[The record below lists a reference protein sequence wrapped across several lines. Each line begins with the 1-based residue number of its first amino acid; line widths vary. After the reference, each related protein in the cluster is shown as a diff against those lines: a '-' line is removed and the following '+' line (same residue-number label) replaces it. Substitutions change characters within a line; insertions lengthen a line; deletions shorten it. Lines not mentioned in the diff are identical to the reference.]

1 MIIMSEEV
9 DMNVENEEDAGVK
22 VEHVNCS
29 DAFNTSQL
37 FASRDEVL
45 YWDRSGTHD
54 IGFVAVIMRSDTN
67 TGVRG
72 RTSFLLIACKR
83 SGEYRPKKNDLLS
96 AKLVLGGEGWMV
108 KLICGVHNHEM
119 TKSLVGHSY
128 AGRLTKDKKIV
139 VADMTKSMV
148 KLRNILL
155 MLKEHNANSYTTIKQ
170 IYNAKHAYPSS
181 IRGSNTEMQQLM
193 ILLDAV
199 KLTNSCNLI
208 FLIDSTYK
216 TNRYKLSL
224 LDIVGVTP
232 TGMAFSIAFAY
243 LEGERLNNV
252 IQALQSFRGLLI
264 RVDALPGVIIT
275 DRDLSL
281 MNAVKTLFLDATN
294 LLCRAKPWLLKRMHG
309 DYVMEAWGSLVDCPC
324 ESSFD
329 EYLKNFE
336 MACSPWPMFVD
347 YVCQSWV
354 ISHKEKFVKAWTN
367 KVMHLGNTTTNR
379 VEGAHWSLK
388 RLLQNSPSDICS
400 VWEAMNNMMTLQ
412 HTQIKTSFE
421 TSTQLPCTIKLLGMV
436 SRHALNEIAAEYERV
451 PYAGKNPSRCGCV
464 MRSTHDLPCAYELLS
479 FLDQGLCEAQVTITE
494 KIETILKHFE
504 QLDVCGKVHLKT
516 KLREIAYPDLNSMC
530 PPLEK
535 VKTKDAPKKP
545 LTKQQKSTK
554 HDPSY

>member
-1 MIIMSEEV
+1 MYDSIMSEEV

-45 YWDRSGTHD
+45 YWDRSVTHD

-83 SGEYRPKKNDLLS
+83 S
-96 AKLVLGGEGWMV
+96 VLGGEGWMV

-232 TGMAFSIAFAY
+232 TGMTFSTAFAY

-281 MNAVKTLFLDATN
+281 MNAVKTLFLEATN
-294 LLCRAKPWLLKRMHG
+294 LLCRFHIDKNVKAKCKTLVAQKN
-309 DYVMEAWGSLVDCPC
+309 AWGLCDGG
-324 ESSFD
+324 
-329 EYLKNFE
+329 
-336 MACSPWPMFVD
+336 
-347 YVCQSWV
+347 
-354 ISHKEKFVKAWTN
+354 
-367 KVMHLGNTTTNR
+367 LG
-379 VEGAHWSLK
+379 EFG
-388 RLLQNSPSDICS
+388 
-400 VWEAMNNMMTLQ
+400 
-412 HTQIKTSFE
+412 
-421 TSTQLPCTIKLLGMV
+421 
-436 SRHALNEIAAEYERV
+436 
-451 PYAGKNPSRCGCV
+451 
-464 MRSTHDLPCAYELLS
+464 
-479 FLDQGLCEAQVTITE
+479 
-494 KIETILKHFE
+494 
-504 QLDVCGKVHLKT
+504 
-516 KLREIAYPDLNSMC
+516 
-530 PPLEK
+530 
-535 VKTKDAPKKP
+535 
-545 LTKQQKSTK
+545 
-554 HDPSY
+554 